1 VYKIEYAIPGKVVRI
16 PKQGQDPLGPDGTY
30 PGKTDPPLTLAQT
43 TIFTLIVSMESGR
56 YKAEQQRTVT
66 VIWHP
71 ASLDYFRPRGCTTSD
86 CVVLSDELVLEWDF
100 KHVDNWQLIQE
111 WPDFPDRKAMV
122 IQEPWQSR
130 STAIRPTEKR
140 TRYTLMVKDRISTL
154 TAVVNATLNQPVPV
168 GTIIPYGALVAN
180 QLPAGWLYCNGADFV
195 KAEYPQLYPVIK
207 DVWGSSTALTGR
219 LPDLRGY
226 FVRGYDD
233 RAGVD
238 PGRVLGTKQ
247 EDAFKAH
254 THAQKVTAN
263 DNHGAAIRQDYTRDG
278 SKLGVYDQG
287 VQTGE
292 AGNGFETRPKNVATY
307 FVIYAGVYS
316 PPPRRSKRKEE
327 KGQTSKK
334 AAAKPGRAGTKG
346 RRGGR

>member
-1 VYKIEYAIPGKVVRI
+1 
-16 PKQGQDPLGPDGTY
+16 
-30 PGKTDPPLTLAQT
+30 
-43 TIFTLIVSMESGR
+43 
-56 YKAEQQRTVT
+56 
-66 VIWHP
+66 
-71 ASLDYFRPRGCTTSD
+71 
-86 CVVLSDELVLEWDF
+86 
-100 KHVDNWQLIQE
+100 
-111 WPDFPDRKAMV
+111 
-122 IQEPWQSR
+122 
-130 STAIRPTEKR
+130 
-140 TRYTLMVKDRISTL
+140 
-154 TAVVNATLNQPVPV
+154 
-168 GTIIPYGALVAN
+168 
-180 QLPAGWLYCNGADFV
+180 V

-207 DVWGSSTALTGR
+207 DVWGAATAITGR

-254 THAQKVTAN
+254 THGQKVTAN
-263 DNHGAAIRQDYTRDG
+263 DNHGASIRQDYTRDG

-327 KGQTSKK
+327 KGGTSKPASKK
-334 AAAKPGRAGTKG
+334 AAGKPGRVETKG